1 MSGEWHIYFDTK
13 EANVFERK
21 TWKSIEKHGKVSKS
35 IVKYRK
41 VSKSISGKKNVWW
54 NEMKRL
60 TLHQKIKTHGS
71 LLILGIE
78 CVSMFSVIHCAQIDL
93 CLTLIFNIMFRL
105 DVQDG

>member
-1 MSGEWHIYFDTK
+1 VESGIFILTQK
-13 EANVFERK
+13 KQMFLSV
-21 TWKSIEKHGKVSKS
+21 KHGKASKNME
-35 IVKYRK
+35 KHRTAW
-41 VSKSISGKKNVWW
+41 KSISGKKNVWW